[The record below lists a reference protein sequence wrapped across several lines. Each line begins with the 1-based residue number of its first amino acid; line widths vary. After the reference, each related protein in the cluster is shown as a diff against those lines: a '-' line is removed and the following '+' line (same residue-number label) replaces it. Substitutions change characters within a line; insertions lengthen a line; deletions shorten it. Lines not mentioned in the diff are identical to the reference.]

1 VFYRLTDHLG
11 SSSTLVTQ
19 AAVVSG
25 ARNYYYPY
33 GENRGGAAFNGLTA
47 KRFTGQYHEAALPG
61 GEGLSD
67 CEALVVVHGRP
78 RSSRIFSPAS

>member
-1 VFYRLTDHLG
+1 LYPLSSVKC